1 MRSSKLGVWLLGARG
16 AISVATMA
24 GVAALKSGFPK
35 QAALITETYPFNAL
49 PFQSWESI
57 ILGGYDIVNRSLVD
71 GLQDLIKDRVFPY
84 ELEDIARRYLE
95 LIEFNICSADFF
107 QLTDDSQI
115 TLAND
120 KNTALYVVDRI
131 RNDIN
136 RFREV
141 NGLDVVIVIN
151 LTSTEESHQ
160 NANYLRSLQ
169 RWSDF
174 KETLS
179 RPVIEFP
186 AGILYAVASLL
197 NRCPFIN
204 FTPNLGVELPA
215 LQELAIN
222 SGVPHVGKDG
232 KTGETLIKSV
242 LAPMFEERAFHV
254 LSWQGYNLLGN
265 ADGKTLANPAAK
277 SVKIDS
283 KDKTLRSILDNSQDL
298 HTGVS
303 IDYVPSL
310 GDWKTAWDF
319 IHFEGFLG
327 TRMSMQFTWQGCDTM
342 LAVPLV
348 LDLIRFVD
356 LAARRN
362 EVGHLGYLDCFFK
375 SPTDAQ
381 TYDFRRQMDQLRAHF
396 HTDFSK
402 ERL

>member
-1 MRSSKLGVWLLGARG
+1 MSKLGVWLLGARG
-16 AISVATMA
+16 DISVATVA
-24 GVAALKSGFPK
+24 GVAVLKSGFSK
-35 QAALITETYPFNAL
+35 RTGLLTETQPFDVL
-49 PFQSWESI
+49 PFRSWKDI
-57 ILGGYDIVNRSLVD
+57 IFGGYDIVNYPLID
-71 GLQDLIKDRVFPY
+71 KLHDLIKERVIPY
-84 ELEDIARRYLE
+84 EFKDIARYDLE
-95 LIEFNICSADFF
+95 LVESNIRFAEFFRSGENE
-107 QLTDDSQI
+107 
-115 TLAND
+115 
-120 KNTALYVVDRI
+120 KTAMYIIDRI

-136 RFREV
+136 KFREV

-151 LTSTEESHQ
+151 LTSTEQSHQ
-160 NANYLRSLQ
+160 NANYLKNLRG
-169 RWSDF
+169 WSDF
-174 KETLS
+174 KESLS

-186 AGILYAVASLL
+186 AGILYAVASFL

-204 FTPNLGVELPA
+204 FTPNPGTELPV
-215 LQELAIN
+215 LQELAII
-222 SGVPHVGKDG
+222 SGVPHAGKDG

-283 KDKTLRSILDNSQDL
+283 KDKTLRNILNNSQDL

-348 LDLIRFVD
+348 LDLTRFVD

-381 TYDFRRQMDQLRAHF
+381 TYDFRRQMNMLRAHF

-402 ERL
+402 KCKDSIT